1 MLQKT
6 QFNIPEETR
15 YVSSMTPTGFIN
27 GQDESRCYVNSLF
40 QVVFFDIFFSPL
52 IMNIDC
58 EKIIEHMDNIKDYY
72 RGYIQKI
79 MIPQAIQ
86 HICCEISIGGRKI
99 VNRRYVFWSH

>member
-58 EKIIEHMDNIKDYY
+58 DEIMENMDSTADYY
-72 RGYIQKI
+72 RSYIQKI
-79 MIPQAIQ
+79 VILQVIQ
-86 HICCEISIGGRKI
+86 KIFCQILIGERK
-99 VNRRYVFWSH
+99 NNYTDSFF